1 MPYDMNKVDHI
12 VELLKRRLTER
23 GLSSSEERQLQTYLD
38 EYPFISDLL
47 EEMDDAGKWES
58 TIREVAPFYLED
70 GKAQTD
76 RVWERIR
83 RHARTEESQLIIKR
97 PKRYWKYAAAA
108 TVLMASLFSLYMFV
122 WRDRAGQPAEEWSHT
137 AQMVPGTNRAT
148 LVVSGEKEMVLNQLQ
163 EGIVM
168 GQDVSYADGTLLL
181 KGDAFSDPDKMFTL
195 LTPKGGQ
202 YQIVLPDG
210 SKVWLNA
217 ESSIEYPAQFGAQER
232 KVSLNGEAYFE
243 IARNPGKRFVV
254 ETFQER
260 VEVLGTHF
268 NINAYR
274 SDGKSAVTL
283 TEGSVEVSLVSI
295 PARAQRLVPG
305 QQSIVRDD
313 HMEIHNVDIDE
324 SISWKNGEFMFN
336 NETLEEVVKTLSRW
350 YDFDVYIDP
359 ELAGLSVWGSI
370 SRYDDFDKVLNIIK
384 MTDES
389 INVSIQGRRVAIM
402 K

>member
-1 MPYDMNKVDHI
+1 MNKIDHI
-12 VELLKRRLTER
+12 VELLKKRLTER
-23 GLSSSEERQLQTYLD
+23 GLSSSEERQLQTYLE
-38 EYPFISDLL
+38 EYPFILDFL
-47 EEMDDAGKWES
+47 EEMDDAEKWEG
-58 TIREVAPFYLED
+58 TLREVAPFYLED
-70 GKAQTD
+70 DKAQTD
-76 RVWERIR
+76 RVWDRIR
-83 RHARTEESQLIIKR
+83 KHAQTEESQLKIKQ

-122 WRDRAGQPAEEWSHT
+122 WRDNAGQPAEELSRT
-137 AQMVPGTNRAT
+137 VQMVPGTNRAT
-148 LVVSGEKEMVLNQLQ
+148 LIVSGEKEMVLNHLQ

-168 GQDVSYADGTLLL
+168 GHDISYADGTLLL
-181 KGDAFSDPDKMFTL
+181 RGDDFSDPDKMFTL
-195 LTPKGGQ
+195 STPKGGQ

-217 ESSIEYPAQFGAQER
+217 ESSIEYPAQFANKER
-232 KVSLNGEAYFE
+232 KVRLNGEAYFE
-243 IARNPGKRFVV
+243 ITRNPGKRFVV

-268 NINAYR
+268 NVNAYR

-283 TEGSVEVSLVSI
+283 TEGSVEVSLVST
-295 PARAQRLVPG
+295 PNRAKRLVPG
-305 QQSIVRDD
+305 QQSVVRDD
-313 HMEIHNVDIDE
+313 HMEIRNVDIDE

-359 ELAGLSVWGSI
+359 ELANLSVWGSI

-389 INVSIQGRRVAIM
+389 INVTIQGRRVTIM